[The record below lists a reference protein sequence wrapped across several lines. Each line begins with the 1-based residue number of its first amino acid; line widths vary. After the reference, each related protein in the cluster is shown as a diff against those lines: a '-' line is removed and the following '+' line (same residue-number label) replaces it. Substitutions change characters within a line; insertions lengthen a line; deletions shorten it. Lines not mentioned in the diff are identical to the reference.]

1 MTGIP
6 GRDRA
11 WSERGTDVDT
21 ITVRRMPF
29 EFPDEIDPVFVEG
42 EPEESFAMIA
52 GSLLLPSL
60 EPYLIR
66 SMRAAKASVSDP
78 QLLEDLKR
86 FSRQEGQH
94 YRMHMKFNAAVRL
107 AGFPKLEEL
116 ERELEDD
123 YQRFTKSKSLRFNL
137 AYAEGFEALTMNFIK
152 FVLEHQGMGDLE
164 SPVMQMF
171 EWHFVEELEHRNVAF
186 DVYDHVCGGYWYRLV
201 VGIYAQWHFTRWIR
215 KVARYMLSVSPP
227 PQRSAEERRAR
238 RAMKREARSLALRH
252 LLPGILRIY
261 LPGYTP
267 HALTVSPAMQAIA
280 DKYSEMAISTS

>member
-1 MTGIP
+1 
-6 GRDRA
+6 
-11 WSERGTDVDT
+11 
-21 ITVRRMPF
+21 
-29 EFPDEIDPVFVEG
+29 
-42 EPEESFAMIA
+42 
-52 GSLLLPSL
+52 
-60 EPYLIR
+60 
-66 SMRAAKASVSDP
+66 MRAAKASVSDP

-107 AGFPKLEEL
+107 AGFPK
-116 ERELEDD
+116 
-123 YQRFTKSKSLRFNL
+123 
-137 AYAEGFEALTMNFIK
+137 
-152 FVLEHQGMGDLE
+152 
-164 SPVMQMF
+164 
-171 EWHFVEELEHRNVAF
+171 LEHRNVAF

-238 RAMKREARSLALRH
+238 RAMQREARSLALRH